1 MLTLDEI
8 RAVPKVLLHDHLDGG
23 LRPQTVLELAHETG
37 YRDLPGDDVEELTK
51 RLTEGAHRG
60 HLEIY
65 LDAFRHTVG
74 VMQTPDALRR
84 VAAECAED
92 LAADGVAYAEVRF
105 APELHTER
113 GLTLDEVVQAVL
125 EGFARGSEGRG
136 ITVYA
141 LLTAMRTAARS
152 LEIAELAVR
161 YRDQGVVGF
170 DIAGAEAGWP
180 PSRHLDAFQYLK
192 RENFHITIHAGEGFG
207 LPSIWEAVQWCGTER
222 LGHGVRIADDI
233 QISPEGAVHLGRLAT
248 YIRDRRIPLEMCPT
262 SNVQTGA
269 APSIALHPL
278 RVLRQLAFRV
288 TVNTDNRL
296 MSQVTL
302 SSEFHT
308 LVKEFGYGWSDIEW
322 LTVNAMKSAFAG
334 FDERLRLI
342 NTVIK
347 PGFATARALSDAVV
361 PAGLLTSADP
371 R

>member
-1 MLTLDEI
+1 MLTLAEI

-23 LRPQTVLELAHETG
+23 LRPQTVLELARQIG
-37 YRDLPGDDVEELTK
+37 YQDLPGDNVEELTT

-65 LDAFRHTVG
+65 LDAFRHTVA

-92 LAADGVAYAEVRF
+92 LAADGIVYAEVRF

-113 GLTLDEVVQAVL
+113 GLSLGEVVEAVL
-125 EGFARGSEGRG
+125 DGFRRGSQGRG
-136 ITVYA
+136 IKVYA

-161 YRDQGVVGF
+161 YRDEGVVGF

-180 PSRHLDAFQYLK
+180 PSRHLDAFQFLK
-192 RENFHITIHAGEGFG
+192 RENFHFTIHAGEAFG
-207 LPSIWEAVQWCGTER
+207 LPSIWEAVQYCGTER

-233 QISPEGAVHLGRLAT
+233 AISAAGSVRLGRLAA
-248 YIRDRRIPLEMCPT
+248 YVRDRRIPLEMCPT
-262 SNVQTGA
+262 SNIQTGA
-269 APSIALHPL
+269 APSIARHPL
-278 RVLRQLAFRV
+278 RLLRQLSFRV

-302 SSEFHT
+302 SSEFHR
-308 LVKEFGYGWSDIEW
+308 LVTEFGYGWSDVEW
-322 LTVNAMKSAFAG
+322 LTINAMKSAFTG
-334 FDERLRLI
+334 FDERLHLI

-347 PGFATARALSDAVV
+347 PGFATARAMSDAVV
-361 PAGLLTSADP
+361 PAGVLGSRDHT
-371 R
+371 

>member
-1 MLTLDEI
+1 M
-8 RAVPKVLLHDHLDGG
+8 
-23 LRPQTVLELAHETG
+23 
-37 YRDLPGDDVEELTK
+37 
-51 RLTEGAHRG
+51 
-60 HLEIY
+60 
-65 LDAFRHTVG
+65 
-74 VMQTPDALRR
+74 
-84 VAAECAED
+84 
-92 LAADGVAYAEVRF
+92 
-105 APELHTER
+105 
-113 GLTLDEVVQAVL
+113 
-125 EGFARGSEGRG
+125 
-136 ITVYA
+136 
-141 LLTAMRTAARS
+141 
-152 LEIAELAVR
+152 
-161 YRDQGVVGF
+161 
-170 DIAGAEAGWP
+170 
-180 PSRHLDAFQYLK
+180 
-192 RENFHITIHAGEGFG
+192 
-207 LPSIWEAVQWCGTER
+207 QWCGTER

-233 QISPEGAVHLGRLAT
+233 QISQEGVVRLGRLAA

-269 APSIALHPL
+269 AASIALHPL

-347 PGFATARALSDAVV
+347 PGFATARAISDAVV

-371 R
+371 G